1 MTQPS
6 IADYQV
12 DLTDSLKGKIDLN
25 DLKDV
30 NAPNPVDGEALVWN
44 NTAGKWEPA
53 VVAVASSFYMEITGA
68 GVGTVMPGG
77 WSVVR
82 DSAGVYTIT
91 HNLGNST
98 LGYAILQADAVAVAL
113 SGNIIATTTNT
124 FTIEFGGGV
133 DTDFAGR
140 VIT

>member
-1 MTQPS
+1 MTQPT

-12 DLTDSLKGKIDLN
+12 DLTESLKGKIDLN
-25 DLKDV
+25 DIKDV
-30 NAPNPVDGEALVWN
+30 SAPGPADGEALVWN
-44 NTAGKWEPA
+44 NTNAKWE
-53 VVAVASSFYMEITGA
+53 SSISAPGTHYIEVTGA
-68 GVGTVMPGG
+68 GVGTVLPGG

-98 LGYAILQADAVAVAL
+98 LGYAIMQADAVAIAQ
-113 SGNIIATTTNT
+113 SSSITATTTNT
-124 FTIEFGGGV
+124 FTITFSSAT